1 MSLFPN
7 KYNGNIGSVA
17 QCFSTKAKR
26 IPVPIEEAIKP
37 SISGWVQAYLLPINS
52 MANIKPVMDMAS
64 NVAPAKSI
72 LANLLDG
79 DSSFSWFVFGTKNH
93 ARRAAKRSRGNCNVN
108 DLGDTDCD

>member
-1 MSLFPN
+1 MSLSPS
-7 KYNGNIGSVA
+7 KYNGNTGSAA

-26 IPVPIEEAIKP
+26 IPVAIEEAIKP
-37 SISGWVQAYLLPINS
+37 IINGWVQAYLLPINS
-52 MANIKPVMDMAS
+52 TAIIKLVMEIAS

-79 DSSFSWFVFGTKNH
+79 DSSFSWLVFGTKNK